1 MVWGGFTWC
10 RSRDAGSLWRVPAFC
25 RSHAKFVKD
34 KTSTEPQIPATLH
47 FPPSVWF
54 LLHFVLFKTAGVQ
67 FYICIQNPRHKT
79 AFLCVKITASEI
91 WSCGGISVSIS
102 GRIKRPL
109 KSGSLV
115 QVSREPPL
123 PAGVC
128 ILHLTWI
135 LTCTATSLNIQLY
148 KCKMR
153 WGWLPFRDFS
163 FREAPESVPVMW
175 GVQLRSVQRAQPGFC
190 LSSLPESSVWNS
202 RAFLIPFPASRGCR
216 QPTLYV

>member
-1 MVWGGFTWC
+1 MVPQQGCWL
-10 RSRDAGSLWRVPAFC
+10 SLTCACFLSQPRKACKRQNINRTTDPCHSAFSSFGLISSALC
-25 RSHAKFVKD
+25 S
-34 KTSTEPQIPATLH
+34 
-47 FPPSVWF
+47 
-54 LLHFVLFKTAGVQ
+54 FKTAGVQ
-67 FYICIQNPRHKT
+67 FHICIQNPRHKT

-91 WSCGGISVSIS
+91 WSCGGISRASTVSIS
-102 GRIKRPL
+102 GRIKRPM